1 MNNYIVILDLY
12 VHMMESNRVQLTLL
26 IILIV
31 FFNSCTNENVCKR
44 VLYNQIIL
52 NVTQRTVDK
61 GFTDY
66 KITRIITI
74 EYKGKTITLELGNT
88 HHPDFFIRKRQ
99 MLEGSRMI
107 NTLWF
112 YNPDNGG
119 IRSIN
124 LTEMQFLSDSLLSK
138 GRIDWCSCSNKS
150 CTSNNDCILITGCS
164 YE

>member
-1 MNNYIVILDLY
+1 
-12 VHMMESNRVQLTLL
+12 MEGNKIKLNLL

-31 FFNSCTNENVCKR
+31 FLNSCTNEYTCKR
-44 VLYNQIIL
+44 VLDDQIIL
-52 NVTQRTVDK
+52 NITQRTEDK

-74 EYKGKTITLELGNT
+74 EHEGKTVTLELGNT
-88 HHPDFFIRKRQ
+88 HHPDFFVRKRQ

-119 IRSIN
+119 IRSVN

-138 GRIDWCSCSNKS
+138 GRIDWCSCSNKN
-150 CTSNNDCILITGCS
+150 CESNNDCILITGCS